1 MTLYLKNNKK
11 SNISSDTTYS
21 PPKIKLYSLQVIR
34 AIASIL
40 VVLVHGQ
47 LIFRQNLDRD
57 FLFDIFS
64 FGGSGVDIFFVLSG
78 FIIFYIHK
86 KDLGNSSKIKDFLLK
101 RIIRIYPI
109 YWIVLSGKL
118 LASVDFFN
126 LAIAQSKILE
136 TIKAFWLFPQDR
148 TLLSENFLGVSWTL
162 SYEIFFYICFGL
174 MIYFK
179 PKYFLS
185 VASFWLL
192 GVFLNFV
199 NVINISENNVLLEF
213 LFNERHLE
221 FILGCFAAHIIA
233 NNSVNWKKTLVLVG
247 LFLYTLGAINI
258 KYDLVEISR
267 VISIGIPTTLII
279 IGGVAWEISRGFKIS
294 SWLLLLGNASYSI
307 YLIHGFVM
315 NNVTKIAEATNTID
329 WVTSNNFLFSLFAIF
344 NAIVAIIGGCILYI
358 LIEKPLITF
367 LRRKVV
373 K

>member
-1 MTLYLKNNKK
+1 MTLDLKNNKN
-11 SNISSDTTYS
+11 SNIPLNTTHT
-21 PPKIKLYSLQVIR
+21 PPKVKLYSLQVIR

-47 LIFRQNLDRD
+47 LIFQQNLDRD
-57 FLFDIFS
+57 FLFDIFA

-86 KDLGNSSKIKDFLLK
+86 KDIGNPSIIKDFLLK

-109 YWIVLSGKL
+109 YWIILSGKI
-118 LASVDFFN
+118 LASVDVSN
-126 LAIAQSKILE
+126 LAIANYNFLE
-136 TIKAFWLFPQDR
+136 TIKAFLLFPQDR
-148 TLLSENFLGVSWTL
+148 ILLSEQFLGVSWTL

-179 PKYFLS
+179 PQYFLS
-185 VASFWLL
+185 VASVWLL

-199 NVINISENNVLLEF
+199 NLINIPSGNVLLEF
-213 LFNERHLE
+213 FFDERHLE

-233 NNSVNWKKTLVLVG
+233 NNIVYWKKSLVWSG

-258 KYDLVEISR
+258 KYELIEISR
-267 VISIGIPTTLII
+267 VISIAIPITMII
-279 IGGVAWEISRGFKIS
+279 IGGVAWEINRGWKIS

-307 YLIHGFVM
+307 YLFHGFIM
-315 NNVTKIAEATNTID
+315 NNLTKITEATGAINL
-329 WVTSNNFLFSLFAIF
+329 VTSNDFLFSLFAIL
-344 NAIVAIIGGCILYI
+344 NALIAIAAGCVLYI

-367 LRRKVV
+367 LRHKIV